1 MSAWRYG
8 EERGG
13 LFTLSAPLPGVEAP
27 EVVVVA
33 GHFIDP
39 GTDVGA
45 PGERETN
52 MALAD
57 GVERE
62 LRRRGGWRVTRP
74 DVRPELRGMSWAAYQ
89 RWVAARTRA
98 GVPVVEIHGQGRAAR
113 PGFSSVVGV
122 IAGPRSPL
130 ADALEGAFGRLPND
144 PLALAVPRN
153 GGVLL
158 EAYDSDSMAAL
169 EAGSRAREEA
179 RLALAIADALERAE
193 RPRRGGGAPPPA
205 PEGCSSSGCVLL
217 APEGEEAEGATPLD

>member
-1 MSAWRYG
+1 
-8 EERGG
+8 
-13 LFTLSAPLPGVEAP
+13 
-27 EVVVVA
+27 
-33 GHFIDP
+33 
-39 GTDVGA
+39 
-45 PGERETN
+45 

-74 DVRPELRGMSWAAYQ
+74 EVRPELRGMSWAAYQ
-89 RWVAARTRA
+89 RWVAACTRA

-113 PGFSSVVGV
+113 PGWSSVVGA

-158 EAYDSDSMAAL
+158 EAYDCDGMAAL
-169 EAGSRAREEA
+169 DAGCRGREEA
-179 RLALAIADALERAE
+179 RLALAIADAVERAE
-193 RPRRGGGAPPPA
+193 SPRRAGNAPAPPA
-205 PEGCSSSGCVLL
+205 EGCSSSGCVLL
-217 APEGEEAEGATPLD
+217 APEGESSSPPLDWGEAGGAAGG